1 MLTLKQ
7 GIKLSAIA
15 DKLDLKIKIAKVED
29 DEKVEL
35 TQKELGAD
43 LLIQIVNKAHRAESE
58 IIAFVA
64 EMKKCSTEEAESID
78 LIAFVKEIA
87 SDSGIKDFFK
97 SAVT

>member
-7 GIKLSAIA
+7 GLKVSAIV
-15 DKLDLKIKIAKVED
+15 DKLEIKITNPEGSEEQV
-29 DEKVEL
+29 
-35 TQKELGAD
+35 GSD

-64 EMKKCSTEEAESID
+64 EMKKCSIEEAENVE
-78 LIAFVKEIA
+78 LVAFVKEIA

-97 SAVT
+97 SADTLHVRA